1 MLKLNDESFFWSKQN
16 VFCFDF
22 DYGEDGDGEHC
33 SLMCTYLASEDEY
46 VFEYA
51 YKDGSY
57 SPAVLPYE
65 EEEFIKWIMM
75 TRMWSCKYKEVGD

>member
-1 MLKLNDESFFWSKQN
+1 MLMLNNESFFWTKQN

-22 DYGEDGDGEHC
+22 DYGKDGDGERC
-33 SLMCTYLASEDEY
+33 SLMCTYFADDDEY

-57 SPAVLPYE
+57 SSALLPYE

-75 TRMWSCKYKEVGD
+75 NRMAVHKYKKVGE